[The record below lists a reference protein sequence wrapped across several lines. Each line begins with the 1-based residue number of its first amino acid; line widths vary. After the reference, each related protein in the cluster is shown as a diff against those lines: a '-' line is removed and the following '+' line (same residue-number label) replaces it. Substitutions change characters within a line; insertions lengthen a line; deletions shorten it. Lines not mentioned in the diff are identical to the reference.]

1 MNFLDERRE
10 SLLYEK
16 FILGYYKK
24 HYPQIQV
31 TASQI
36 PWALDDGFGEMLP
49 IMQSDI
55 YLKYKDTILII
66 DAKYYSSNTQ
76 IRFDKRTLH
85 SNNLYQIF
93 TYVKNQAYR
102 LSDSN
107 DTVAGMLLY
116 AKTDIDIQPNQVY
129 QMHGNQ
135 ISVKN
140 LDLNLQFASIAEQL
154 DDIITSH
161 FVSPP
166 KRY

>member
-1 MNFLDERRE
+1 
-10 SLLYEK
+10 
-16 FILGYYKK
+16 
-24 HYPQIQV
+24 
-31 TASQI
+31 
-36 PWALDDGFGEMLP
+36 
-49 IMQSDI
+49 
-55 YLKYKDTILII
+55 
-66 DAKYYSSNTQ
+66 SSNTQ

-107 DTVAGMLLY
+107 DTVAGMLLS